1 MMMIT
6 KKEEIEYVIKAIE
19 SVKTEDISEK
29 LFISPVE
36 DIIRIRTTEKGE
48 NAID

>member
-1 MMMIT
+1 MII
-6 KKEEIEYVIKAIE
+6 KKEEIEYVIEAIKA
-19 SVKTEDISEK
+19 VKTEDISEK

-48 NAID
+48 HAID